1 MANFQFAVRVFYED
15 TDAGGVVYY
24 ANYLKFFERA
34 RTEWLRSLGFEQ
46 QKLAQEQSIFFVV
59 RKVETD
65 YLASARLDDLLSVSV
80 HIEKLGRVAVE
91 FAQEIHCGG
100 VLLTRCRTK
109 VACVSGEHFKP
120 CALPEPVR
128 MAMQNTLTG

>member
-1 MANFQFAVRVFYED
+1 MANFQFSVRVFYED

-34 RTEWLRSLGFEQ
+34 RTEWLRCLGFEQ

-59 RKVETD
+59 RKVETE
-65 YLASARLDDLLSVSV
+65 YFASARLDDLLDVSV
-80 HIEKLGRVAVE
+80 QIEKLGRVAVE
-91 FAQEIHCGG
+91 FIQEIHCNG

-109 VACVSGEHFKP
+109 VACVSGERFKP

-128 MAMQNTLTG
+128 TAMQDALVI